1 MWERR
6 VFTAE
11 VSTASSQGRAGI
23 SLTEGK
29 EVELKWKLSC
39 GSSLE
44 SERWLKR
51 FVTLAGSGQTM
62 VREKELI

>member
-11 VSTASSQGRAGI
+11 VSITSSLGRAGI
-23 SLTEGK
+23 SLAEGK
-29 EVELKWKLSC
+29 EMGPKWKLSC
-39 GSSLE
+39 GCSLE

-51 FVTLAGSGQTM
+51 FVSLAGGQSM